1 MSKVYLKLSNNIT
14 FLTIPHFFQPSLAFS
29 SEAYST
35 CLIAELSLS
44 GMSLN
49 PCAGSVQVM
58 TYMGWRWGWK
68 LRRNRKR
75 SFWKL
80 HCTIPC
86 IHIWSTCVCASIG
99 PGVGLAV
106 TVSARHLYEYAKRME
121 RVGRSR
127 RVRWRCRITFTE
139 NPIQWTGKSIH
150 VLSVYRLVD
159 TISFRACGCDWAGYR
174 HNVKANER
182 RRGQGGK

>member
-106 TVSARHLYEYAKRME
+106 TVSARHLYEYAKRIE
-121 RVGRSR
+121 RVGVKKSAVEVPNHVHGEPHSVDRQIDTCSIGLSSCGYNILSCV
-127 RVRWRCRITFTE
+127 RVWLG
-139 NPIQWTGKSIH
+139 W
-150 VLSVYRLVD
+150 LSP
-159 TISFRACGCDWAGYR
+159 
-174 HNVKANER
+174 
-182 RRGQGGK
+182 